1 MSDFRTQLKC
11 GLKAGVKKGWSSFVW
26 ICKIIVPVS
35 FFVALLQWSG
45 WLDQLDFLLT
55 PLMGLLN
62 LPAEAALPIVIGM
75 LVGPPAVI
83 AIITVIPFTIG
94 QMTLIAIFTLIAHM
108 LITEGIIQSKS
119 GINIIKITVVRIAV
133 AILTVLIVS
142 QFLGDT
148 SQSIIVPANLMVHI
162 PFTDA
167 LKSWIIDLIR
177 LSIKVFAIIMI
188 VMTILECLRSL
199 GWIKYLLRF
208 FRPCMRVLGLSDRAV
223 MIWVAAVVFGLIY
236 GSAVILEEAE
246 KGTLTKEELEPLHN
260 SVGINHSIVE
270 DTALFVA
277 LGLSVFWL
285 AIPRLIMAI
294 VVVQAYNAIK
304 YLKNKALHR

>member
-11 GLKAGVKKGWSSFVW
+11 GLSAGGKKGWSSFVW
-26 ICKIIVPVS
+26 MCKIIVPVS

-45 WLDQLDFLLT
+45 WLNQADFLLN

-62 LPAEAALPIVIGM
+62 LPAEATLPIIIGM

-83 AIITVIPFTIG
+83 AIITVVPFTIG
-94 QMTLIAIFTLIAHM
+94 QMTLIAIFTMVAHM

-133 AILTVLIVS
+133 AILTVYIVS

-148 SQSIIVPANLMVHI
+148 SQSIVAPANLMVYI
-162 PFTDA
+162 PFIEA
-167 LKSWIIDLIR
+167 LKSWIIDLIT
-177 LSIKVFAIIMI
+177 LSVKIFVIVMI

-208 FRPCMRVLGLSDRAV
+208 FKPCMRVLGLSDRAV

-236 GSAVILEEAE
+236 GGAVILEEAE
-246 KGTLTKEELEPLHN
+246 KGTLTKEELEPLHI
-260 SVGINHSIVE
+260 SIGINHSIVE

-277 LGLSVFWL
+277 LGVSVFWL
-285 AIPRLIMAI
+285 VIPRLIMAI

>member
-11 GLKAGVKKGWSSFVW
+11 GLSAGVKKGWSSFVW

-45 WLDQLDFLLT
+45 WLNQLDFLLN
-55 PLMGLLN
+55 PLMGLIN
-62 LPAEAALPIVIGM
+62 LPAAAALPIVIGM

-94 QMTLIAIFTLIAHM
+94 QMTLIAIFTTIAHM
-108 LITEGIIQSKS
+108 LITEGIIQFKS

-133 AILTVLIVS
+133 AMLTVLIVS

-148 SQSIIVPANLMVHI
+148 SQSIVAPANLMVYI
-162 PFTDA
+162 PFIEA
-167 LKSWIIDLIR
+167 LKSWIIDLIG
-177 LSIKVFAIIMI
+177 LSIKIFVIIMI
-188 VMTILECLRSL
+188 VMTILDCLRSL

-208 FRPCMRVLGLSDRAV
+208 FKPFMRILGLSDRAV
-223 MIWVAAVVFGLIY
+223 MIWVAAVGFGLVY
-236 GSAVILEEAE
+236 GGAVILEEAE
-246 KGTLTKEELEPLHN
+246 KGTLTKEEREPLHI
-260 SVGINHSIVE
+260 SIGINHSMVE

-285 AIPRLIMAI
+285 VIPRLIMAI
-294 VVVQAYNAIK
+294 VVVQSYNAVK
-304 YLKNKALHR
+304 YLKNTALHR